1 MPARRKNKGRKEA
14 MKDQTII
21 ITAKRGYTTE
31 GLRKVGYTVLYPY
44 RDRTFFGRCLREVWF
59 RLGLPESAWY
69 SREVTKLEPK
79 YITLHDPQITR
90 EYLLWLQKEFPKAKL
105 HFQYDNMVG
114 NARHLFPDQIPEGI
128 DASTYD
134 AGDSEKYGL
143 RLRDTGGGFFPSYI
157 GTKRPTKYDV
167 FFVGADKGRGEYLME
182 LQKQMQ
188 ELGLKTKFI
197 ITADGR
203 FAKRKPY
210 YSRRISY
217 EKVIEYDNESRA
229 ILNVTMPGQV
239 GATMRDYESVY
250 NQVKLITTNPHI
262 KNFDIY
268 KEENVFILGERDLA
282 ELPAFLS
289 TPFVPLDEEILKRN
303 LMS

>member
-1 MPARRKNKGRKEA
+1 MKN
-14 MKDQTII
+14 DSLI
-21 ITAKRGYTTE
+21 ITAKRGYTTQ

-44 RDRTFFGRCLREVWF
+44 RDKTFLGRCLREVWF
-59 RLGLPESAWY
+59 RLGLPESVWY
-69 SREVTKLEPK
+69 NKAVTKLEPK
-79 YITLHDPQITR
+79 HITVQDPQITR
-90 EYLLWLQKEFPKAKL
+90 AYLLWLQKKFPDITL
-105 HFQYDNMVG
+105 HFQYDNLVG
-114 NARHLFPDQIPEGI
+114 RARHLRPDQIPEGI

-134 AGDSEKYGL
+134 AADSEKYGL
-143 RLRDTGGGFFPSYI
+143 RLRGSGGYFPDYI
-157 GTKRPTKYDV
+157 GKKRPTKYDV
-167 FFVGADKGRGEYLME
+167 FFVGKDKGRGEYLMD

-203 FAKRKPY
+203 FSKRKPY
-210 YSRRISY
+210 YSRSIPY

-262 KNFDIY
+262 RDFDIY
-268 KEENVFILGERDLA
+268 KEENVFILGERDLS
-282 ELPAFLS
+282 ELPAFLEA
-289 TPFVPLDEEILKRN
+289 PFVPLDEEILKRN